1 MIVIIDC
8 GSSKTPY
15 IEDMVYEF
23 MDTRVVSLFEFNFQD
38 HSDAKGFIISGAPI
52 LITEVDPD
60 PYLAN
65 FLWLNEVAVPVLGI
79 CFGHQMLG
87 MTYGSLPN
95 RQRDDRDW
103 QTIEI
108 IAECPLF
115 ERMAT
120 EISFMEDHCE
130 AISIPAEFIHV
141 GVSDATV
148 NEAMMH
154 KTKLQYGVQFH
165 PEVSG
170 NVGALLFEN
179 FVNICLKP
187 EVYTSK

>member
-8 GSSKTPY
+8 GSSKTPF
-15 IEDMVYEF
+15 IEEMVYEF
-23 MDTRVVSLFEFNFQD
+23 MDTKVVSLFEFNITD
-38 HSDAKGFIISGAPI
+38 YADASGFIISGAPI
-52 LITEVDPD
+52 LITEVDTT
-60 PYLAN
+60 PYLN
-65 FLWLNEVAVPVLGI
+65 QFTWLKTIEKPVLGI

-87 MTYGSLPN
+87 LTYGALSN

-103 QTIEI
+103 QLVEI

-115 ERMAT
+115 DRMST
-120 EISFMEDHCE
+120 EIEFMEDHCE
-130 AISIPAEFIHV
+130 AISIPPDFIHV
-141 GVSDATV
+141 GVSNATV

-154 KTKLQYGVQFH
+154 KSKHLYGIQFH

-170 NVGALLFEN
+170 NSGALVFEN

-187 EVYTSK
+187 EVSHLK